1 MTEDEDTE
9 ARTISDA
16 DAKAIAHALM
26 AEATKQVIEAT
37 GRGVWSTIKALLF
50 PLLLALV
57 VWWLATQG
65 KAIEVPVHLTAKG

>member
-1 MTEDEDTE
+1 MEDEDTE

-37 GRGVWSTIKALLF
+37 GRGVWSTIKALFF
-50 PLLLALV
+50 PVLLALV
-57 VWWLATQG
+57 VWWLATHG
-65 KAIEVPVHLTAKG
+65 KAIEVPVHLTTKG

>member
-1 MTEDEDTE
+1 MNDDQDTE

-16 DAKAIAHALM
+16 DAKAIARALM

-50 PLLLALV
+50 PMLLALI

-65 KAIEVPVHLTAKG
+65 KAIEVPVHIAAKG

>member
-1 MTEDEDTE
+1 MIDDQDTE

-16 DAKAIAHALM
+16 DAKAIARALM
-26 AEATKQVIEAT
+26 TEATKEVIEAT

-50 PLLLALV
+50 PLLIALV
-57 VWWLATQG
+57 VWWLSTQG